1 MIHYGIYHSNFKNW
15 CFSHTVSKCWNLKIS
30 YTSAIARFNMKH
42 CFYYTYFM
50 YLLTFQKRVE
60 MNWNSY
66 IVYSRMEEFCVVSDL
81 NSNFKVWFQVKYL
94 MISVSLA
101 LKQGLLNCIL
111 LDCTHVARTIF
122 TSGLISIQFSKYLL
136 NRNCMPTMMLVT
148 GMWKSKDESIISDI
162 RIRPMVG
169 TQISLYYLTMVKKRF
184 QNVPSLICMK
194 GRNIKAEYFKWND

>member
-1 MIHYGIYHSNFKNW
+1 MIHYSIHHSNFKNL
-15 CFSHTVSKCWNLKIS
+15 CFAHTVSKCRNLKFS
-30 YTSAIARFNMKH
+30 CTSAIESFKMKY
-42 CFYYTYFM
+42 CFYYTYFG

-66 IVYSRMEEFCVVSDL
+66 SVYSRMEGFCVVSDL

-111 LDCTHVARTIF
+111 LDCSHVARTIF

-136 NRNCMPTMMLVT
+136 NRNYMPTMMLLT
-148 GMWKSKDESIISDI
+148 GVWESKDESIISDI
-162 RIRPMVG
+162 RIRPMAG
-169 TQISLYYLTMVKKRF
+169 TQISLYYLTMVKKNISECS
-184 QNVPSLICMK
+184 QLNMYE
-194 GRNIKAEYFKWND
+194 GRKY

>member
-1 MIHYGIYHSNFKNW
+1 MIHYSIHHSNFKNW
-15 CFSHTVSKCWNLKIS
+15 CFSHTLSKLLKFKNFLCFS
-30 YTSAIARFNMKH
+30 H
-42 CFYYTYFM
+42 CKFQNESFYYTYFM

-136 NRNCMPTMMLVT
+136 NRNYMPTMMLVT
-148 GMWKSKDESIISDI
+148 GMWKSKDEFIISDI

-169 TQISLYYLTMVKKRF
+169 TQISLYYLTTVKKKKKISECS
-184 QNVPSLICMK
+184 QLNMYEGK
-194 GRNIKAEYFKWND
+194 KY

>member
-1 MIHYGIYHSNFKNW
+1 MLKFKN
-15 CFSHTVSKCWNLKIS
+15 FL
-30 YTSAIARFNMKH
+30 YFNHWSFKMKQ

-66 IVYSRMEEFCVVSDL
+66 IVYFRMEECCVVSDL

-94 MISVSLA
+94 MISVCLA

-136 NRNCMPTMMLVT
+136 NRNYMPTMMLVT
-148 GMWKSKDESIISDI
+148 GMWKSKAESIISDI

-169 TQISLYYLTMVKKRF
+169 TQISLYCLTMVKKKISECSRL
-184 QNVPSLICMK
+184 NMYEGK
-194 GRNIKAEYFKWND
+194 KY